1 MAIWRMLYGDQL
13 AYYSRTGCYLFSIS
27 ITVPHW
33 LGPTISYL
41 RMPCGDN
48 LAYSSRSRC
57 YLLSIPI
64 PVPHGVI
71 KPWSSRTW
79 FYLLIISSPLLPWPG
94 ATLSYW
100 SMPYVDQLAWCS
112 RTRFYLLLISSPLL
126 PWPGATLSYW
136 SMPYVDQQA

>member
-1 MAIWRMLYGDQL
+1 MLYGDQL
-13 AYYSRTGCYLFSIS
+13 AYYSRTGCYLFSIF

-33 LGPTISYL
+33 SGPTISYL

-64 PVPHGVI
+64 HVPHGVI

-100 SMPYVDQLAWCS
+100 SMPYVDQLAC
-112 RTRFYLLLISSPLL
+112 RGVEHYEKLLQGQPKEIL
-126 PWPGATLSYW
+126 GKET
-136 SMPYVDQQA
+136 